1 MSLVNCKVELKL
13 KWMKDFVLSVLGTG
27 NADDNYTNFV
37 VTYQKKRIKNYQNF
51 SAKALKRSLY
61 WNEYETK
68 SENNSVRFNG
78 L

>member
-37 VTYQKKRIKNYQNF
+37 VTY
-51 SAKALKRSLY
+51 
-61 WNEYETK
+61 
-68 SENNSVRFNG
+68 
-78 L
+78 